1 MRQCGRVDVL
11 TISFSHRQ
19 AEPWRTKPLVLL
31 AVLRLSSARESGDAV
46 QLCRLHPSLHRH
58 RLSMPELGN
67 HLPCRHHRPQ

>member
-1 MRQCGRVDVL
+1 MYAAVWTCGRANDL
-11 TISFSHRQ
+11 IQPQ
-19 AEPWRTKPLVLL
+19 AEPWRTKQLVLL